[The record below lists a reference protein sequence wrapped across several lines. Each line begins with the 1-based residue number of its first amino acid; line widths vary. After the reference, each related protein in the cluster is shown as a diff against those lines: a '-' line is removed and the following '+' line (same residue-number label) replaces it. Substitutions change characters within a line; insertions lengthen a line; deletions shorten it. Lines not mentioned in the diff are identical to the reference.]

1 MAGSAKATIDHDE
14 IRAWVAERG
23 GCPARVKRSG
33 RGGDPGILR
42 IDYTG
47 YSGEDTLEKIPWDE
61 FFRWFDENELAFL
74 HQDTTASGKTS
85 RFAKLVRRDSVETA
99 SPAHDG
105 SGATAVTGEEE
116 AEEGDAIDLLQE
128 QHDEVR
134 RMFDTLD
141 EGDIGVTPDLLNAIG
156 LHLSLEEAIIYPMM
170 LGSDLDEIAR
180 ESIIEHIGVKRL
192 IADLVD
198 APVADD
204 AWWAGMR
211 VLRRQVEEHMER
223 EEDDVL
229 PILRRELDEER
240 DAALRQEMLTF
251 MAETKDAGVDAA
263 IESAL
268 SNMEARLEQ

>member
-14 IRAWVAERG
+14 IRAWVEERG

-47 YSGEDTLEKIPWDE
+47 YSGKDTLEKIPWDE

-74 HQDTTASGKTS
+74 HQDTTAGGKTS
-85 RFAKLVRRDSVETA
+85 RFCKLVRRDSVEAA

-105 SGATAVTGEEE
+105 SGATAVTDEDE
-116 AEEGDAIDLLQE
+116 AEEGDAIDLIQE

-134 RMFDTLD
+134 RMFDALD

-240 DAALRQEMLTF
+240 DVALRQEMLTF
-251 MAETKDAGVDAA
+251 MVETKDAGVDAA